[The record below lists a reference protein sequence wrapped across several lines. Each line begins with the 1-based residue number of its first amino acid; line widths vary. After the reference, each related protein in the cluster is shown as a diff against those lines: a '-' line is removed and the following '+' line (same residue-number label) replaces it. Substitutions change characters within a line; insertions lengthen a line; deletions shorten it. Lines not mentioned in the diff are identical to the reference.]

1 MALSYHIWGEQGA
14 LYGFSTLHLA
24 AEPALD
30 PAGRAL
36 PPRLTSA
43 RLHGKALAMQP
54 ARTASESMRLMAQE
68 TRVHHGPVPR
78 SLGGHAVELGFRILT
93 EGQFLLRCAS
103 GYGYHYAPGAGITV
117 EVPVGADPDEEYLWL
132 NGSVYAA
139 IACLHGLYPVHASAI
154 AHDGQVYAFTGPP
167 GAGKSTIITGLG
179 QRGWSMFCDDTLL
192 LDLSDP
198 GRAMALPGHK
208 RLKLTD
214 HALAL
219 TGTSA
224 QQPVGAETGKSY
236 VEPPGGAVHE
246 PLPLACLVFLEEGP
260 QAAWKAISG
269 GERFARLADDH
280 YTQSLYSDAQ
290 RPDLPR
296 LFALRARIA
305 QQVTMAQLIRPRSN
319 AGFAASLDLAEANMA
334 SMNKER
340 KAQ

>member
-1 MALSYHIWGEQGA
+1 MALTYHIWGEQGA
-14 LYGFSTLHLA
+14 LAVFSTLHLA
-24 AEPALD
+24 ADLLLAPTERTAL
-30 PAGRAL
+30 AQ
-36 PPRLTSA
+36 LTLA
-43 RLHGKALAMQP
+43 PVHCKALAMQP
-54 ARTASESMRLMAQE
+54 ARTAIEAMRLMAQE
-68 TRVHHGPVPR
+68 TRVHHGPVPH
-78 SLGGHAVELGFRILT
+78 SLGGQTVEPGFRILT
-93 EGQFLLRCAS
+93 EGQFLLRCDS
-103 GYGYHYAPGAGITV
+103 GYGYHYQPGTGITV

-139 IACLHGLYPVHASAI
+139 VACLNGLYPVHASAV
-154 AHDGQVYAFTGPP
+154 AHDGQVCAFTGPP

-179 QRGWSMFCDDTLL
+179 QRGWPMFCDDTLL
-192 LDLSDP
+192 LDLSNP
-198 GRAMALPGHK
+198 ARVMALPGHK

-236 VEPPGGAVHE
+236 VEPPGGDVRE

-260 QAAWKAISG
+260 QSAWEAITG
-269 GERFARLADDH
+269 AERFARLADDH

-305 QQVTMAQLIRPRSN
+305 QQVAMARLVRPKSN
-319 AGFAASLDLAEANMA
+319 TGFAASLDLAAA
-334 SMNKER
+334 HLAGRNKEQI
-340 KAQ
+340 AQ